1 MTLVLALLAAVAQDS
16 WPVVVDGKPFTT
28 LYAGTAKPY
37 LHPLRSASGKILTRQ
52 YPMADVAGETKD
64 HPHHRGLW
72 FSHGDVNGWDFWAN
86 EESQKGVGKGKGV
99 IKLRDAKQHNG
110 SLLAFSADWLDGDGN
125 LVLTEDRI
133 MRFQAGADTRAI
145 DFEINRV
152 ARTAVTFGD
161 TKEGTFA
168 IRLNDQMIEGK
179 GGNGKMTAADDRVG
193 EKLIWGK
200 RSPWVDYA
208 GTVDGEPVAIAI
220 FDHPSNPHA
229 PTYWHARAYGL
240 FAANIF
246 GLHDFYNDKSK
257 DGSVKLKTGDKLLFR
272 YRVWIHPGPT
282 DPGKVG
288 AAYQQWAGR

>member
-145 DFEINRV
+145 DFEINLV

-208 GTVDGEPVAIAI
+208 NYFHATLPLLADRGLIVFDNTLWSGKVLDEHAEDEDTRALQALNTKLAADDRITVCLLPVA
-220 FDHPSNPHA
+220 DGV
-229 PTYWHARAYGL
+229 TLAR
-240 FAANIF
+240 
-246 GLHDFYNDKSK
+246 
-257 DGSVKLKTGDKLLFR
+257 R
-272 YRVWIHPGPT
+272 R
-282 DPGKVG
+282 
-288 AAYQQWAGR
+288 